1 MALDLGTIIT
11 AVELVQ
17 KIIALYQRIESL
29 PQQMKQ
35 LGRRME
41 RLNIFLVRLESFVK
55 KSNNKQATIAPSPLF
70 SGQVE
75 DLGKL
80 LEGIK
85 GNAEKVYDLFDRY
98 EKGILSRSMNIE
110 FRAKW
115 MSQVWFSLV
124 DSSPDK
130 VQAIMEEIDYE
141 RGILSDYLGLM
152 AIDKAHEE
160 SPGPSATRPGR
171 KVEKTSNA
179 AATTLTK
186 RPSPSPSP
194 SPAPPR
200 RSCKILFVD
209 PYNEGRSVAA
219 EALVKLLGQL
229 TVKNRGD
236 WRIADVCSAGF
247 FAKDRGDCVDVIDGL
262 DYSHKTFKLPWRPG
276 GQSPSRMAMA
286 AVFDNKLYDY
296 PFKQDIKAEVT
307 ARTSCGMKKDM
318 FTRFDFIV
326 VFALREHDNM
336 VKLRDAVRKRVEAE
350 GGVLPRG
357 KGRVLQLGAYLSR
370 RKGTVREILTPQV
383 TKDGKKNRE
392 NWNWKVSEIKTAL
405 KAFLKREMDW
415 EQPDDKSSDATGKKT
430 LQVGKA

>member
-1 MALDLGTIIT
+1 MALDLGTLVT

-17 KIIALYQRIESL
+17 KIIALYQRIDSL
-29 PQQMKQ
+29 PQQMTQ

-55 KSNNKQATIAPSPLF
+55 KNNTKQPALAPGPLF

-85 GNAEKVYDLFDRY
+85 GNAAKVYDLFDRY

-160 SPGPSATRPGR
+160 SPGPSSPRSGR
-171 KVEKTSNA
+171 KAEKTGGNA
-179 AATTLTK
+179 SGAVMK
-186 RPSPSPSP
+186 RPSPSPSR

-229 TVKNRGD
+229 TLKGHGD

-247 FAKDRGDCVDVIDGL
+247 FAKNKGDCVDVIDGL
-262 DYSHKTFKLPWRPG
+262 DYSRRTFKLPWKPG
-276 GQSPSRMAMA
+276 AQSPSRMAMA
-286 AVFDNKLYDY
+286 AVFDNKWSDY
-296 PFKQDIKAEVT
+296 PFKQDIRAEMT
-307 ARTSCGMKKDM
+307 ARTSCGMRKDM
-318 FTRFDFIV
+318 FTRFDFIF

-336 VKLRDAVRKRVEAE
+336 VKLREAVRKRVEAE
-350 GGVLPRG
+350 GRVLARG

-370 RKGTVREILTPQV
+370 RKGAVREILNPPV

-415 EQPDDKSSDATGKKT
+415 EQPNDKGTAMGKKT
-430 LQVGKA
+430 LEVGKA